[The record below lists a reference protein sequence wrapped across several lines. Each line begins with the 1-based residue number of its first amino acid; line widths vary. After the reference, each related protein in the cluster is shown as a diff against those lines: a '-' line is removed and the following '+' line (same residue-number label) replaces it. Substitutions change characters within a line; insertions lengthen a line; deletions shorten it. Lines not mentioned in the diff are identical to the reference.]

1 MSKNHPPAY
10 LRYFKARLLNFTR
23 PEFWM
28 TAIILLI
35 TGLVIKEYWTNPDLL
50 NTFKPNQ
57 NAVVK
62 NPSESSV
69 LSDEDKAIAADIDN
83 LPVLFY
89 EYKDKQTSTV
99 NLKKSNKAA
108 KQNLLKSNQQIEE
121 QRNQNNSK
129 SILTRIPNPSFSE
142 IKNPFLSEAD
152 NLLQLKI
159 LRGNSNQISQSNQ
172 AYYPLGGL
180 NQQNNSGI
188 TNTNQTI
195 VQNNIGFNP
204 LRTQIELLQSREQQ
218 NQKENRITQLVPN
231 NFVNSNYVNF
241 SQNTNLLTSP
251 TNSSINYFNNINIPS
266 NSISQFSSNQLISKN
281 IVNSLNSSYLTPEI
295 NQQQNFYKQ
304 RNNTNSN
311 SFNSI
316 GNQNIIQPSYT
327 YNQNNPTSLGI
338 TQQNTYPNGLNIR
351 QTSTNQLAPYIPSN
365 SSRYYNTTSPN
376 TFNNGRNAS
385 QNKIQNIRNYNGQSI
400 PNQYIPNLGSSYQSP
415 QYNSSSPKVNNTNQI
430 KINGRSYSYP

>member
-1 MSKNHPPAY
+1 M
-10 LRYFKARLLNFTR
+10 
-23 PEFWM
+23 
-28 TAIILLI
+28 
-35 TGLVIKEYWTNPDLL
+35 
-50 NTFKPNQ
+50 
-57 NAVVK
+57 
-62 NPSESSV
+62 
-69 LSDEDKAIAADIDN
+69 
-83 LPVLFY
+83 LFR
-89 EYKDKQTSTV
+89 S
-99 NLKKSNKAA
+99 
-108 KQNLLKSNQQIEE
+108 
-121 QRNQNNSK
+121 
-129 SILTRIPNPSFSE
+129 
-142 IKNPFLSEAD
+142 
-152 NLLQLKI
+152 
-159 LRGNSNQISQSNQ
+159 
-172 AYYPLGGL
+172 
-180 NQQNNSGI
+180 
-188 TNTNQTI
+188 
-195 VQNNIGFNP
+195 
-204 LRTQIELLQSREQQ
+204 
-218 NQKENRITQLVPN
+218 
-231 NFVNSNYVNF
+231 
-241 SQNTNLLTSP
+241 
-251 TNSSINYFNNINIPS
+251 NYFNNINIPS

-376 TFNNGRNAS
+376 TFNNGRKAS